1 MKDKQPSFTVN
12 LKVRT
17 SVFTG
22 KCTVHLSNKSEN
34 PSGVHDYDFYLGAWM
49 GGKNNDMQYQMLKGQ
64 ADGTGETT
72 LSVPILGS
80 DYDALKL
87 GVYIRD
93 PDTKT
98 MRHIASG
105 FKPLLPLAHEL
116 EGVDDFGKATN
127 SLVIKDN
134 YSRNQTL
141 IHIANNGTDL
151 AAMKKFCGS
160 LKPSVLHSN
169 NEINK
174 KVLQMTFGLHD
185 WIEKSSC
192 VSNMNGGPNFVNSM
206 CFTESMGCA
215 INYPLLDMTY
225 DSSRHRAPLA
235 MLSYLAFSALQYGG
249 IPAAT
254 LLAMEPHDFVA
265 NFVVPLCTSFTVCPT
280 SSVYSGDKTID
291 AKGNLDLGTEDFAMV
306 LSRHFFTDVNDTYQD
321 IRCCKLSDKTDLELQ
336 NLVAECLASP
346 LANSFG
352 HKTISDDC
360 ETLSGLAKSIS
371 GSMHK
376 YHLKA
381 RMMCEGGVANSRKM
395 QIGIKAMDTILEDH
409 AASPVDAKLADLMWQ
424 ETRGLKNMANVPKS
438 DFVTLA
444 CLLNRAG
451 ELRENCDR
459 GKAPCAQLA
468 MSIVSAKGA
477 SFEMGNKDLNG
488 HACTVSQTL
497 SADGTAH
504 FRIGEATANMS
515 TRDLP
520 ASCPAKVR
528 LTLSNGEK
536 SFVMLEALTCIVQ
549 NLGEYVK
556 TSGKIRIGQCI
567 PASFH
572 GVDAYK
578 ACPFYMAGFFVGFKM
593 GPCIPGV
600 IPLDLKSSLVSH
612 GSGTLASDA
621 ALAAPVF
628 GAPVADLSG
637 KSVKALPIDLGKVM
651 GEAEAIKF
659 LGSVMERNDE
669 SYPPRASK
677 GTLTKVMSRWM
688 PIQPMAT
695 MFPGKYSESTW
706 ISSVA
711 EGFEDADLGRAVL
724 EYKSRLARKF
734 NTLQAEDPFN
744 DGVIMTVHGHML
756 SAVCQFHVPLPKTDG
771 LWNLS
776 CARNMRLA
784 VEALP
789 LRPRS
794 CGVAGQVRVGS
805 GCSLG
810 MLA

>member
-1 MKDKQPSFTVN
+1 
-12 LKVRT
+12 
-17 SVFTG
+17 
-22 KCTVHLSNKSEN
+22 
-34 PSGVHDYDFYLGAWM
+34 
-49 GGKNNDMQYQMLKGQ
+49 
-64 ADGTGETT
+64 
-72 LSVPILGS
+72 LGS

-105 FKPLLPLAHEL
+105 FKDLTSLAHEL
-116 EGVDDFGKATN
+116 EGVDDCSKAKD
-127 SLVIKDN
+127 SLILKDN

-141 IHIANNGTDL
+141 IHLANNGTNL
-151 AAMKKFCGS
+151 VALKEFCS
-160 LKPSVLHSN
+160 KLKPSILKSN

-174 KVLQMTFGLHD
+174 KVLQMTFGLHE

-225 DSSRHRAPLA
+225 SSSRHRAPLA
-235 MLSYLAFSALQYGG
+235 MLSYLAFSTLQYSG
-249 IPAAT
+249 IPPET

-306 LSRHFFTDVNDTYQD
+306 LSKHFFTDVTDSYQD
-321 IRCCKLSDKTDLELQ
+321 IKCSKLSGKTDLELQ
-336 NLVAECLASP
+336 NFISECITTP
-346 LANSFG
+346 LANSLG
-352 HKTISDDC
+352 HKAISDDC
-360 ETLSGLAKSIS
+360 ETLSGLAKSLE

-381 RMMCEGGVANSRKM
+381 RMEAKCENSKM
-395 QIGIKAMDTILEDH
+395 MNVGLKAMDTILEDH
-409 AASPVDAKLADLMWQ
+409 FVTPVDLKLADLMWN
-424 ETRGLKNMANVPKS
+424 ETRGLKNMADVPKR
-438 DFVTLA
+438 DYVILA
-444 CLLNRAG
+444 CLINKAG
-451 ELRENCDR
+451 ELRENTEQ
-459 GKAPCAQLA
+459 GKSPCTQLA

-497 SADGTAH
+497 CADGNAH
-504 FRIGEATANMS
+504 YRIGEATANMS

-520 ASCPAKVR
+520 GTCPGKVR
-528 LTLSNGEK
+528 LTLSSGEK
-536 SFVMLEALTCIVQ
+536 SFATLEALTCIVQ

-556 TSGKIRIGQCI
+556 TSGKIRIAQSI

-600 IPLDLKSSLVSH
+600 IPLDLKSSVA
-612 GSGTLASDA
+612 SGTLASDA
-621 ALAAPVF
+621 TRPAPVF
-628 GAPVADLSG
+628 GAPVANLSG
-637 KSVKALPIDLGKVM
+637 ESVKALPIDLGKVM
-651 GEAEAIKF
+651 GEAEAVKF
-659 LGSVMERNDE
+659 LGSVVERNDE

-677 GTLTKVMSRWM
+677 ETLEKVMSRWM
-688 PIQPMAT
+688 PVQPLAN

-711 EGFEDADLGRAVL
+711 EGFEDADLGRAVI

-734 NTLQAEDPFN
+734 NELQARDPLN
-744 DGVIMTVHGHML
+744 DGVTMTTHGHML
-756 SAVCQFHVPLPKTDG
+756 SAVCQFHIPLPKTDG

-789 LRPRS
+789 LKSRS
-794 CGVAGQVRVGS
+794 CGVAF
-805 GCSLG
+805 CSNVSHGIL
-810 MLA
+810 M